1 MAGTVYLRTDRFEV
15 KLEGITF
22 KTKDFE
28 SLCKVGF
35 LFPEG
40 DDWAGRPIV
49 GLDVMPHPRDPS
61 IILLLLC
68 FGMGCVILR
77 FAAGEAL
84 PAGIHKFLADKR
96 IHVVCFGIPEKSDLF
111 PFEELGLTR
120 NESDI
125 GYLASK
131 ILKDPKYRKSELDEL
146 ARKVLGIKRMIG
158 LTEASSFERH
168 EQIKSAICQLFI
180 TTVISMG
187 LVGAKDKKK
196 TDYGSKMNSFRKNLN
211 SLHLLADG
219 WFKLPKVIHRK
230 KRGPY
235 ENNNGD
241 DTFVHVDDISRALDD
256 NNKECRDDGPIVD
269 MLVNAEVPSGESTP
283 RDGVFEKD
291 SGEEGEKRR
300 IKGILKCPS
309 TNLRR
314 SESFPVD
321 PKTKTPPSP
330 STPVAQEKC
339 MLRRANSKGCNV
351 SFKFH

>member
-49 GLDVMPHPRDPS
+49 GLDVMAHPRDPS

-77 FAAGEAL
+77 FAAGESL

-111 PFEELGLTR
+111 PFDELGLTR

-168 EQIKSAICQLFI
+168 EQIKCAICQLFI

-187 LVGAKDKKK
+187 LVGAKDTKKS
-196 TDYGSKMNSFRKNLN
+196 DYVSKKSSFRKNLN

-219 WFKLPKVIHRK
+219 WFKLPKVIHHRK
-230 KRGPY
+230 KR
-235 ENNNGD
+235 D
-241 DTFVHVDDISRALDD
+241 DDDDISRALEEK
-256 NNKECRDDGPIVD
+256 NEECRDDGAIVE
-269 MLVNAEVPSGESTP
+269 MLVNAEVQSGEWTP
-283 RDGVFEKD
+283 RDGVFEKE
-291 SGEEGEKRR
+291 SGGGEGEEKKRR

-309 TNLRR
+309 MNLRR
-314 SESFPVD
+314 SESFPAD
-321 PKTKTPPSP
+321 AAAAAKTPPSP
-330 STPVAQEKC
+330 STPVGQEKC